1 MVILGGIWEK
11 VNNVK
16 VKVILVGIVLGKEL
30 FNVMFIG
37 IGLLIWSLKL
47 LIVNVLII
55 IVVVFCKVFIRFR

>member
-1 MVILGGIWEK
+1 MVILGGIWEY

>member
-1 MVILGGIWEK
+1 
-11 VNNVK
+11 
-16 VKVILVGIVLGKEL
+16 
-30 FNVMFIG
+30 MFIG